1 MGGGRGSCN
10 PGAGMKIT
18 AIKQQERQKGRY
30 NVYVDEKYAFSL
42 SADALLAEKIVPGQS
57 LDEAQLK
64 TYKKL
69 SADDNAYGL
78 ALAYVARRVRSEWE
92 LRDYFRRKGY
102 DPELSEQILAKLAKL
117 GQVDDAKFAEAWV
130 RNRRL
135 LKPVSKRR
143 LMQELRQK
151 RVADDIIEQVLA
163 QDETDE
169 NQVLKELIKRKRKQA
184 KYQDNLKLMQYLAR
198 QGFGYDN
205 IKHTLAEQDEN

>member
-1 MGGGRGSCN
+1 
-10 PGAGMKIT
+10 MKIT

-69 SADDNAYGL
+69 SADDKAYGL

-92 LRDYFRRKGY
+92 LRDYFRRKSY